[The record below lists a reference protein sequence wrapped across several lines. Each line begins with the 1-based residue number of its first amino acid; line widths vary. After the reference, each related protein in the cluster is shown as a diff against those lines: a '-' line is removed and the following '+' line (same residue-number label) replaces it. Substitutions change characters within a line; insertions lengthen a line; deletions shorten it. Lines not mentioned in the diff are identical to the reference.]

1 MTSRASR
8 RRLALSSAVAAGVLA
23 VTAGCQSST
32 GESSGKPPA
41 GTSGTTSTSP
51 TEVPVPEPSIPVVEP
66 ADGKVVKVPGASM
79 RAFRTYKRVS
89 DYGIVQGYND
99 SQSAMTLSPN
109 LTQGTSI
116 DGYAKEWIRD
126 NGGPKVMERQGNAV
140 VGGKYNAW
148 HVIDTRDDNEESH
161 YYGVMFLDSAW
172 LINIAIYQGNPDS
185 LTPEE
190 GEEVIAS
197 LLASFKTDLD

>member
-1 MTSRASR
+1 MTSRADR
-8 RRLALSSAVAAGVLA
+8 PRLALSAAVAAGVLA
-23 VTAGCQSST
+23 VTAACQSST
-32 GESSGKPPA
+32 EGSATEPA
-41 GTSGTTSTSP
+41 TDTPSTSTTP
-51 TEVPVPEPSIPVVEP
+51 TPVPVPSTPVVEP

-79 RAFRTYKRVS
+79 RALRSYERIS

-99 SQSAMTLSPN
+99 KQSALTLSPN
-109 LTQGTSI
+109 LTLGKSL
-116 DGYAKEWIRD
+116 DGFAEEWIGD
-126 NGGPKVMERQGNAV
+126 HGGPKVMKRQDDVV

-148 HVIDTRDDNEESH
+148 HVIDSRDRTEESH

-172 LINIAIYQGNPDS
+172 LINIAIYQGDPWS
-185 LTPEE
+185 MTPEE

>member
-8 RRLALSSAVAAGVLA
+8 PRLALSTALAVGVLA
-23 VTAGCQSST
+23 VTPGCQSS
-32 GESSGKPPA
+32 SGGSAEEPTTDTP
-41 GTSGTTSTSP
+41 TTSATP
-51 TEVPVPEPSIPVVEP
+51 APVPVPSTPVVEP

-79 RAFRTYKRVS
+79 RALKSYKRVS

-99 SQSAMTLSPN
+99 EQSALTLSPN
-109 LTQGTSI
+109 LTLGKSL
-116 DGYAKEWIRD
+116 DGFAREWIRD
-126 NGGPKVMERQGNAV
+126 HGGAKVMKRQDDVV

-148 HVIDTRDDNEESH
+148 HVVDSRDRTEESH

-172 LINIAIYQGNPDS
+172 LINIAIYQGDPWS

>member
-1 MTSRASR
+1 MTSRAVR
-8 RRLALSSAVAAGVLA
+8 PRLALSAALA
-23 VTAGCQSST
+23 VVVLTGATACQSS
-32 GESSGKPPA
+32 SGGSATEPA
-41 GTSGTTSTSP
+41 TDTPTTSTTP
-51 TEVPVPEPSIPVVEP
+51 TPVPVPSTPVVEP

-79 RAFRTYKRVS
+79 RALRSYKRIS

-99 SQSAMTLSPN
+99 EQSALTLSPN
-109 LTQGTSI
+109 LTLGKSL
-116 DGYAKEWIRD
+116 DGFAREWIREH
-126 NGGPKVMERQGNAV
+126 GGPKVMKRQDDVV

-148 HVIDTRDDNEESH
+148 HVIDSRDKTEESH

-172 LINIAIYQGNPDS
+172 LINIAIYQGDPWS
-185 LTPEE
+185 MTPEE

>member
-1 MTSRASR
+1 MTSRATRPR
-8 RRLALSSAVAAGVLA
+8 RALSTAVAVGALA
-23 VTAGCQSST
+23 VTAACQSSS
-32 GESSGKPPA
+32 GESAQEPTTDSP
-41 GTSGTTSTSP
+41 TTSTTP
-51 TEVPVPEPSIPVVEP
+51 VRVPEPSTPAAEP
-66 ADGKVVKVPGASM
+66 TDGKVVKVPGASM
-79 RAFRTYKRVS
+79 RALRSYKRVS

-99 SQSAMTLSPN
+99 EKSALTLSPN
-109 LTQGTSI
+109 LTLGKSL
-116 DGYAKEWIRD
+116 DGFAREWIRD
-126 NGGPKVMERQGNAV
+126 HGGPRVMERQDDVV

-172 LINIAIYQGNPDS
+172 LINIAIYQGDPWS

>member
-1 MTSRASR
+1 MASR
-8 RRLALSSAVAAGVLA
+8 GTCQRWIVSCISLGVLA
-23 VTAGCQSST
+23 LTAGCQSSPGEASDEPS
-32 GESSGKPPA
+32 GESSA
-41 GTSGTTSTSP
+41 STSSSSP
-51 TEVPVPEPSIPVVEP
+51 SPVPTSDTPTVEP
-66 ADGKVVKVPGASM
+66 ADGVLIEVPGATM
-79 RAFRTYKRVS
+79 HALPTYKRVA

-99 SQSAMTLSPN
+99 DKSALSLSPN
-109 LTQGTSI
+109 LTRAKSL
-116 DGYAKEWIRD
+116 DAYAKEWAAAH
-126 NGGPKVMERQGNAV
+126 GGPKRMQRQDDVV

-148 HVIDTRDDNEESH
+148 HLIDQKDPTEVSH

>member
-1 MTSRASR
+1 MTSRAVR
-8 RRLALSSAVAAGVLA
+8 PRLALSAALAVVVLA
-23 VTAGCQSST
+23 GATACQSS
-32 GESSGKPPA
+32 SGGSATEPA
-41 GTSGTTSTSP
+41 TDTPTTSTTP
-51 TEVPVPEPSIPVVEP
+51 TPVPVPEPSTPVVEP

-79 RAFRTYKRVS
+79 RALRTYERVS

-99 SQSAMTLSPN
+99 SQSALTLSPN
-109 LTQGTSI
+109 LTLGTSI

-126 NGGPKVMERQGNAV
+126 NGGPKVMERQDNAV

-148 HVIDTRDDNEESH
+148 HVIDVRDDNEESH